1 MRIDEIDLRELTNS
15 FEFFIKEGQEAR
27 LRHLLISMHPSD
39 IAAIINRIGK
49 DENRLYLFNLLDK
62 EVASDTILKI
72 DEAVREDLI
81 EMLEQDLLTD
91 IVDEMESDDATDFI
105 SELPEEIAK
114 DVLENVEQEDA
125 EEVKQLMQ
133 HREDTAGGIMALEIV
148 SVNKNATVDEAILEI
163 RKKAEEIEEIYN
175 VFVVDDANKLVGQL
189 SMKALILASG
199 QKPIAEIMEK
209 DVASVHVD
217 MDQEEVANY
226 ARKYDLVSVPVVD
239 DDYHLLG
246 RITIDDIMDV
256 IEEEASED
264 LQRMAGIADEEELR
278 EPSSFRIVRGR
289 IPWLIFGLVG
299 GLWGAEVIKLF
310 EGQLAKVHILA
321 IFIPIILSMGGNI
334 GMQSSAI
341 VVRGLATGEIDVKD
355 VYKRIFRELKVSLI
369 NGIVLGILLFVYA
382 FIRMDVQGGGSHSS
396 TILPLELGAVVGV
409 SLLTVILVAG
419 FVGTTVPLLL
429 KKVKI
434 DPALATGPFIT
445 TSNDIIA
452 LFIYFAMATL
462 FLNI

>member
-1 MRIDEIDLRELTNS
+1 
-15 FEFFIKEGQEAR
+15 
-27 LRHLLISMHPSD
+27 
-39 IAAIINRIGK
+39 
-49 DENRLYLFNLLDK
+49 
-62 EVASDTILKI
+62 
-72 DEAVREDLI
+72 
-81 EMLEQDLLTD
+81 
-91 IVDEMESDDATDFI
+91 
-105 SELPEEIAK
+105 
-114 DVLENVEQEDA
+114 
-125 EEVKQLMQ
+125 
-133 HREDTAGGIMALEIV
+133 
-148 SVNKNATVDEAILEI
+148 
-163 RKKAEEIEEIYN
+163 
-175 VFVVDDANKLVGQL
+175 
-189 SMKALILASG
+189 
-199 QKPIAEIMEK
+199 
-209 DVASVHVD
+209 
-217 MDQEEVANY
+217 
-226 ARKYDLVSVPVVD
+226 
-239 DDYHLLG
+239 
-246 RITIDDIMDV
+246 
-256 IEEEASED
+256 
-264 LQRMAGIADEEELR
+264 MAGIADEEELR